1 MPRAAAEPMPMA
13 KLAGL
18 PPVSRLLVEVAF
30 LLARWED
37 RRRTRMA
44 LGRLDPH
51 LLADIGMN
59 TATREAEGLKP
70 FWRG

>member
-1 MPRAAAEPMPMA
+1 MPRAAAEPMSLA
-13 KLAGL
+13 QLAGL

-30 LLARWED
+30 LLGRWED

-44 LGRLDPH
+44 LGRLAPH
-51 LLADIGMN
+51 LLADIGL
-59 TATREAEGLKP
+59 TAAHRDAEGLKP